1 MSWILLALVSA
12 LLLGFYD
19 VAKKASVDGNAL
31 FGTLFWCSASGA
43 AMVIPGLFL
52 TWAAPDTANHLG
64 WTVPDLGARGHLL
77 VLAKTGI
84 VTISWTLS
92 FLALK
97 HLPISIA
104 APVRAT
110 APLFALVGAV
120 TIFGEMPTARQW
132 AGIGTIMASYWA
144 FSVLGRKEGIHFSR
158 DKWIWVLLAATMVG
172 AASSLWDKNLLQRQR
187 LDPWAM
193 QVWFAVYN
201 ALLQGLMWAAF
212 GRSDKGHRF
221 RFRPTMLLV
230 GPLLIAADYAYF
242 KGLSDPAALISV
254 VSSVRRTNVVVSF
267 AIGSLAFHE
276 KNRRQKAVA
285 LVGVVAGL
293 LLLI

>member
-12 LLLGFYD
+12 VLLGFYD

-43 AMVIPGLFL
+43 AVVVPGLLL
-52 TWAAPDTANHLG
+52 TWVAPGTAQHLG
-64 WTVPDLGARGHLL
+64 WTVPDLGAHGHLL

-84 VTISWTLS
+84 VTLSWTLS

-97 HLPISIA
+97 HLPLSIA
-104 APVRAT
+104 SPVRAT
-110 APLFALVGAV
+110 APLFALAGAV
-120 TIFGEMPTARQW
+120 AIFGEMPTGRQW
-132 AGIGTIMASYWA
+132 AGIGLILASYWA
-144 FSVLGRKEGIHFSR
+144 FSAIGKKEGIHFSR
-158 DKWIWVLLAATMVG
+158 NKWIWILLAATMVG
-172 AASSLWDKNLLQRQR
+172 AASSLWDKNLLQREQ

-201 ALLQGLMWAAF
+201 ALLQGAMWAAF
-212 GRSDKGHRF
+212 GRGDKGHPF

-267 AIGSLAFHE
+267 VLGSLAFRD